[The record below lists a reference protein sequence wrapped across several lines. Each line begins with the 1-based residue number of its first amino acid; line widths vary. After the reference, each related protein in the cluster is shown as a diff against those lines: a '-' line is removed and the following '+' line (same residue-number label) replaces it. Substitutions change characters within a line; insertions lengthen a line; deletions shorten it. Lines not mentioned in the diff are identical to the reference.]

1 MTFLSKLNIINAIAM
16 IVEVDIPNTASLTD
30 EDKHFL
36 KEGLVALLY
45 YRGKLSE
52 KEACDALG
60 MTRRGFE
67 DLLPQFGFSI
77 LGDDPE
83 NLKIELNA

>member
-1 MTFLSKLNIINAIAM
+1 MRINTFSKKVL
-16 IVEVDIPNTASLTD
+16 L
-30 EDKHFL
+30 HFCIT
-36 KEGLVALLY
+36 E
-45 YRGKLSE
+45 GKLSE